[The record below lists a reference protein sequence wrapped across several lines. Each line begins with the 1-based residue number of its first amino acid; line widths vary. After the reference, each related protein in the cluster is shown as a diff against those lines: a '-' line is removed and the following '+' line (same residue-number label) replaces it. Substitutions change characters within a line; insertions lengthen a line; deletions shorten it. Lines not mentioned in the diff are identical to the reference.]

1 MLEIKDLAVQIGT
14 KTIIEDFNLK
24 INDNEIHCLIGPN
37 GAGKSTVSR
46 VILKDPSYVISKGN
60 ITYNNYDLAILST
73 TEISRLGVMMINQSP
88 LAIQGVSNA
97 EMLRTALTERTGN
110 QVDIFTFNKKLEQI
124 CEKLIIPKTFIHR
137 NINEGMSGG
146 ERKKNELVHVWML
159 EPKLLILDEIDSGLD
174 VDSLKTVI
182 DSILEYKNTFKASV
196 LLITHNPQILKMLK
210 PDYIHVLDS
219 KKIIKTGS
227 MDIINDLEKFGFE
240 AFKDSRN

>member
-46 VILKDPSYVISKGN
+46 VILKDPSYVIDKGN
-60 ITYNNYDLAILST
+60 ITYNNYDLALLST

>member
-1 MLEIKDLAVQIGT
+1 MLEIKDLAVQIGN

-46 VILKDPSYVISKGN
+46 VILKDPSYVISKGK
-60 ITYNNYDLAILST
+60 ITYNSYDLALLST
-73 TEISRLGVMMINQSP
+73 TEISRLGIMMINQNP

-110 QVDIFTFNKKLEQI
+110 QVDIFAFNKKLEQI

-146 ERKKNELVHVWML
+146 ERKKNELVHVWMI
-159 EPKLLILDEIDSGLD
+159 EPQLLILDEIDSGLD